1 MDSGES
7 GPQMPGRV
15 QHEQSVRG
23 LNDHLNAGRD
33 DRVAGAR
40 PRAIESPRSR
50 PVWLSLVSRIGPLP
64 SRRPDREWFRP
75 SSWRDLALATVA
87 IGMAALTALAALMA
101 PSKDVT
107 IASVAGLAT
116 QLIPL
121 ILLAWRPRLCEW
133 LLVAALVCWVTGVAL
148 HIDGGDF
155 VAVVALY
162 TIGTQR
168 TWRRTCAAVVI
179 SLGVAGFLFDRGL
192 SHSSLEVL
200 AQLATQGAAYAAISA
215 LGLYL
220 GTRRAYVRTL
230 LERTAD
236 LERERELL
244 ERERDLMAQRAVA
257 VERARI
263 ARELHDVVAHH
274 VSVMVLQAGA
284 AQASLPPGADAA
296 AGAIEAIRET
306 GHEAM
311 IEMRRLL
318 GLLRSEESSLPDT
331 TPAGIVDAGA
341 GAERSPQPG
350 VADLEALTART
361 SEAGVAVTMQVVGA
375 PSRIPPAVELS
386 AYRVAQ
392 EALTNTLR
400 HAGPGAAASLR
411 LIFGRGTLAVE
422 VIDDGN
428 GRPAIES
435 VERPRNEVGH
445 GLLGMRERVA
455 LFGGRLEAGPVPGG
469 GYRVLARF
477 PLDEGSTIDGDPT
490 GPTSAS
496 PGQSSEVVR

>member
-1 MDSGES
+1 MTAAVIAAVV
-7 GPQMPGRV
+7 P
-15 QHEQSVRG
+15 
-23 LNDHLNAGRD
+23 
-33 DRVAGAR
+33 
-40 PRAIESPRSR
+40 
-50 PVWLSLVSRIGPLP
+50 P
-64 SRRPDREWFRP
+64 SQ
-75 SSWRDLALATVA
+75 
-87 IGMAALTALAALMA
+87 
-101 PSKDVT
+101 DVT
-107 IASVAGLAT
+107 TAAVASFGI

-121 ILLAWRPRLCEW
+121 TLLAWRSRLCEW
-133 LLVAALVCWVTGVAL
+133 LLAVALVCWVAAVAL
-148 HIDGGDF
+148 TGDGADF
-155 VAVVALY
+155 TAMVALY
-162 TIGTQR
+162 TIGAQR
-168 TWRRTCAAVVI
+168 TWRRTGAAMVI
-179 SLGVAGFLFDRGL
+179 TLGVAGLLYDWGL
-192 SHSSLEVL
+192 SHSPVEML
-200 AQLATQGAAYAAISA
+200 AGLAAQGAGYAAVGA
-215 LGLYL
+215 VGLYM
-220 GTRRAYVRTL
+220 GTRGAYVRTL
-230 LERTAD
+230 LERTQD

-257 VERARI
+257 VERVRM

-331 TPAGIVDAGA
+331 TPAAIVDAGA

-361 SEAGVAVTMQVVGA
+361 SEAGVAVTMQLVGS